1 MDEESMHREDNSNS
15 AMVATKEELEHMMEI
30 DKYLEEQVI

>member
-1 MDEESMHREDNSNS
+1 MQRGDNSG
-15 AMVATKEELEHMMEI
+15 MLATREELEHMMEI